1 MPVSALRDAHARSRS
16 SKQGGSPIL
25 DQHEQLSLD
34 MEIEAGVCY
43 FSDAVYPI
51 GAYVL
56 SGRESLHYEAR
67 SVWVRKG
74 EMRPGDPEE

>member
-1 MPVSALRDAHARSRS
+1 
-16 SKQGGSPIL
+16 
-25 DQHEQLSLD
+25 